1 MTREALHK
9 ENSMPKIKITE
20 VDNTTGTT
28 LTSTENIVYIPGVA
42 WAGCGPTL
50 YSSVSALEGALGV
63 STVEKDSDGKEVPV
77 NPTAGLKEDLSFR
90 LARRC
95 LQLGMKVLY
104 QGFAVARDGKF
115 DIDSDSWEALKDKTL
130 YDVRFLTTGGYACP
144 DSNMVACA
152 ESRGDCVAL
161 IDVPS
166 DASSAAY
173 IRALFDGKKDEKNAS
188 TSAYGTYGIFKSK
201 YAACFAPW
209 FSGSLG
215 SDGTEGIP
223 GCFGYLFSYA
233 RSIQSNPMWY
243 AVAGTFRG
251 SISELSDVK
260 IKFSNA
266 DVEMLQARAKT
277 GEVGLDDSG
286 DNVGCAIN
294 PIAYV
299 RGYGYLIWGN
309 RTLLENSSGT
319 TASSFLNVR
328 NLCSEIKKTMWAAA
342 RKYTFEQNSTTLWLN
357 FKHQITPLLDR
368 MVSGNGIESYTFERV
383 STTAKARLAAR
394 LSIVPIE
401 GVEDFELNVYL
412 EDSLEVVEG

>member
-20 VDNTTGTT
+20 VDNTSGTT
-28 LTSTENIVYIPGVA
+28 LTSTENIVYIPGAA
-42 WAGCGPTL
+42 WAACGPTL
-50 YSSVSALEGALGV
+50 YSSVSALEKAIGV
-63 STVEKDSDGKEVPV
+63 ASKDSDGKEAEPA
-77 NPTAGLKEDLSFR
+77 AGLKEDLSFR

-104 QGFAVARDGKF
+104 QGFIENGNTIKIESAD
-115 DIDSDSWEALKDKTL
+115 WQALGDKTL

-144 DSNMVACA
+144 DSDMVSCA

-166 DASSAAY
+166 DIGSASA
-173 IRALFDGKKDEKNAS
+173 IRSLFDGTAASKDANTAKF
-188 TSAYGTYGIFKSK
+188 GTYGKFKSK

-209 FSGSLG
+209 FSGSIA
-215 SDGTEGIP
+215 SDGTEDLP

-233 RSIQSNPMWY
+233 RSIQRNPMWY

-266 DVEMLQARAKT
+266 DIEMLQGRAKT
-277 GEVGLDDSG
+277 GEVGLDESG